1 MKWMIGEC
9 EKRIPS
15 KTMYIKRECNYM
27 PILSGNNASDEMIER
42 ETCMSGDTT
51 DYE

>member
-1 MKWMIGEC
+1 MRK
-9 EKRIPS
+9 KRIPS

-27 PILSGNNASDEMIER
+27 PILSGNTASNELVLR
-42 ETCMSGDTT
+42 GTCMSGDTT